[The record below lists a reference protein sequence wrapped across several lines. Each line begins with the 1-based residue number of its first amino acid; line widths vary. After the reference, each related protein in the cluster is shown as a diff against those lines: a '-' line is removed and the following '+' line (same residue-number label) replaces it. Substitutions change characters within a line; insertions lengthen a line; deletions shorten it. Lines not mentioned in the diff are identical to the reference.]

1 MSAKIANWEW
11 KDDNDFW
18 TPYYH
23 ADNTLIEAAFK
34 SGQQLFSTKSLS
46 FNAEHQSVYVY
57 DFTRLTQKNQDSGRV
72 RKLRRIESSATE
84 DEEGFVAALGH
95 TMSFHFGGHVGSAVA
110 PPAPVI
116 PVVVA
121 TASTSSSTDEP
132 VSKKPRFE
140 FPGLAVG
147 AFPVPPPPAPAVAEA
162 SFPHMAPSAAV
173 PSVPAFGG
181 FGFPAMAA
189 AVGPTPTPAPAPPI
203 TPASSAVPAVDPL
216 VTAAQTALGAQSRR
230 NQKYDLGPVA
240 ADPHGKNCFDQ
251 MLYREKQLCGDFG
264 VFYHSYS
271 LAALLYEVQAAVA
284 AVLFRFKSEWATLP
298 RLLKQP
304 YNDLPDAASLLKLFP
319 KMPTRDHDPRFR
331 AVAISATSSLLAP
344 DSEAPPKSVFLS
356 GYSCSDLSFVG
367 VLEGLLV
374 SCGVPDSMKT
384 ALGKKIVELCSI
396 HGLDAS
402 QFKGKPCKSG
412 RAGHMLQIFVKR
424 SLVDTYV
431 YPAHPFG
438 VFDTKR
444 PVLSKYLEG
453 HGPISG
459 QIRIVTN
466 PSVFMRGN
474 AVRMYVFSADPT
486 FHANRAKF
494 QKELSELLHPIIGTS
509 ATRVAAARGIYAGT
523 LPAWFNPDD
532 QEEEKKK
539 TAAAGP

>member
-1 MSAKIANWEW
+1 MKEQYTHTHKETKDTRQYRNTMSAKLANWEW

-57 DFTRLTQKNQDSGRV
+57 DFTKLTQKNQDSGRV

-116 PVVVA
+116 PVVAA
-121 TASTSSSTDEP
+121 TALTSSSTDEP

-147 AFPVPPPPAPAVAEA
+147 AFPVFFLLQIFVKRSLVDTYVYPAHPFGVFDTKRPVLSKYLEGHGPISGQIRIVTKKKNTSATSSCCSRSIIPSYGPVRCSPVRS
-162 SFPHMAPSAAV
+162 SFWRLWISCDGCC
-173 PSVPAFGG
+173 GG
-181 FGFPAMAA
+181 ANSYTCSRTSHHAGF
-189 AVGPTPTPAPAPPI
+189 I
-203 TPASSAVPAVDPL
+203 SSP
-216 VTAAQTALGAQSRR
+216 SRR
-230 NQKYDLGPVA
+230 STRYRRS
-240 ADPHGKNCFDQ
+240 NCTWCPIPSQSEVRPRPCSRRSSRKELLDQ

-431 YPAHPFG
+431 YPAHPF
-438 VFDTKR
+438 
-444 PVLSKYLEG
+444 
-453 HGPISG
+453 
-459 QIRIVTN
+459 
-466 PSVFMRGN
+466 
-474 AVRMYVFSADPT
+474 
-486 FHANRAKF
+486 
-494 QKELSELLHPIIGTS
+494 
-509 ATRVAAARGIYAGT
+509 
-523 LPAWFNPDD
+523 
-532 QEEEKKK
+532 
-539 TAAAGP
+539 

>member
-1 MSAKIANWEW
+1 LAPLPT
-11 KDDNDFW
+11 
-18 TPYYH
+18 TP
-23 ADNTLIEAAFK
+23 A
-34 SGQQLFSTKSLS
+34 
-46 FNAEHQSVYVY
+46 YV
-57 DFTRLTQKNQDSGRV
+57 T
-72 RKLRRIESSATE
+72 A
-84 DEEGFVAALGH
+84 
-95 TMSFHFGGHVGSAVA
+95 AVA
-110 PPAPVI
+110 PPA
-116 PVVVA
+116 
-121 TASTSSSTDEP
+121 S
-132 VSKKPRFE
+132 
-140 FPGLAVG
+140 
-147 AFPVPPPPAPAVAEA
+147 
-162 SFPHMAPSAAV
+162 
-173 PSVPAFGG
+173 
-181 FGFPAMAA
+181 
-189 AVGPTPTPAPAPPI
+189 
-203 TPASSAVPAVDPL
+203 SSAVPAVDPA
-216 VTAAQTALGAQSRR
+216 VVAAQTALGAQSRR

-240 ADPHGKNCFDQ
+240 SDPHGKNCFDQ
-251 MLYREKQLCGDFG
+251 MLYRERQLCGEFA

-298 RLLKQP
+298 RLLKKP
-304 YNDLPDAASLLKLFP
+304 YNDLPDAAALLKLFP
-319 KMPTRDHDPRFR
+319 SMPTRDHDPRFR

-384 ALGKKIVELCSI
+384 ALGKKIIELCSV

-444 PVLSKYLEG
+444 PVLSTYLEG
-453 HGPISG
+453 PGPISG

-486 FHANRAKF
+486 FHANRSKF

-532 QEEEKKK
+532 QEEAKKK
-539 TAAAGP
+539 AAAGP